1 MRKAT
6 SALVGLAGI
15 VTLSASWATGLAPK
29 HAAVTGVHIL
39 SSAKAGTPVAAAP
52 PKPSGSSKASRSSK
66 ASGSTPTGSSKTS
79 SGSKTSGAAP
89 RATTAAPASG
99 TVDGAV
105 VGTQYGSVQVR
116 VSFTGKKITNVHA
129 LQLTDS
135 SRTSVSI
142 SAGAAP
148 TLRREA
154 LAAQSAQID
163 VVSGAT
169 YTSEAYQQSL
179 QSAIDAA
186 HLG

>member
-1 MRKAT
+1 MRKGT
-6 SALVGLAGI
+6 TVLVGLAGI
-15 VTLSASWATGLAPK
+15 VTLGASWATGLTPK
-29 HAAVTGVHIL
+29 HATATGVHVV

-52 PKPSGSSKASRSSK
+52 PRP
-66 ASGSTPTGSSKTS
+66 S
-79 SGSKTSGAAP
+79 SGPSQAAAP
-89 RATTAAPASG
+89 SKAAPAPPRSG

-105 VGTQYGSVQVR
+105 VDTQYGSVQVR
-116 VSFTGKKITNVHA
+116 VSFTGKKITDVHA
-129 LQLTDS
+129 LKLTDS
-135 SRTSVSI
+135 SGTSVSI

-148 TLRREA
+148 VLREEA
-154 LAAQSAQID
+154 LAAQSSQID

>member
-1 MRKAT
+1 LRKET
-6 SALVGLAGI
+6 TALVGLAGI
-15 VTLSASWATGLAPK
+15 VTLSASWATGLTPK
-29 HAAVTGVHIL
+29 PAAVTGVHVL
-39 SSAKAGTPVAAAP
+39 SGAKAGTPVAAAP
-52 PKPSGSSKASRSSK
+52 PKPAKSS
-66 ASGSTPTGSSKTS
+66 SGSTSSSTKS
-79 SGSKTSGAAP
+79 SSHKASKAPAAAP
-89 RATTAAPASG
+89 QSG

-135 SRTSVSI
+135 SGTSVSI

-148 TLRREA
+148 TLRHEA
-154 LAAQSAQID
+154 LAAQSAKID

-179 QSAIDAA
+179 QSALDAA

>member
-6 SALVGLAGI
+6 TVLVGLAGV

-29 HAAVTGVHIL
+29 HAAVTGVHVA
-39 SSAKAGTPVAAAP
+39 SSAKAGPPVAAAP
-52 PKPSGSSKASRSSK
+52 PRPSTGPTPSSGPNPSAAPSKA
-66 ASGSTPTGSSKTS
+66 APP
-79 SGSKTSGAAP
+79 AP
-89 RATTAAPASG
+89 RSG

-105 VGTQYGSVQVR
+105 VDTQYGSVQVR

-129 LQLTDS
+129 LKLTDS
-135 SRTSVSI
+135 SGTSVSI

-148 TLRREA
+148 VLRQEA
-154 LAAQSAQID
+154 LDKQSAQID

>member
-1 MRKAT
+1 VRKAT
-6 SALVGLAGI
+6 TALVGLAGV
-15 VTLSASWATGLAPK
+15 VTLSASWATGLTPK
-29 HAAVTGVHIL
+29 PAAVTGVHVL
-39 SSAKAGTPVAAAP
+39 SGAKAGTPVAAAP
-52 PKPSGSSKASRSSK
+52 PKPAKSS
-66 ASGSTPTGSSKTS
+66 SGSTSSSTKS
-79 SGSKTSGAAP
+79 SSHKASKAPAAAP
-89 RATTAAPASG
+89 QSG

-129 LQLTDS
+129 LKLTDS
-135 SRTSVSI
+135 SGTSVSI

-148 TLRREA
+148 TLRHEA
-154 LAAQSAQID
+154 LAAQSAKID

-179 QSAIDAA
+179 QSALDAA

>member
-6 SALVGLAGI
+6 TALVGLAGI
-15 VTLSASWATGLAPK
+15 VTLSASWATGLTPK
-29 HAAVTGVHIL
+29 HSAVTGVHIL

-52 PKPSGSSKASRSSK
+52 PKPSGGSKTS
-66 ASGSTPTGSSKTS
+66 GSSKTS
-79 SGSKTSGAAP
+79 RAAKTSSGSATSAAARKAPAAP
-89 RATTAAPASG
+89 RSG

>member
-1 MRKAT
+1 MRKGT
-6 SALVGLAGI
+6 TVLVGLAGI
-15 VTLSASWATGLAPK
+15 VTLGASWATGLTPK
-29 HAAVTGVHIL
+29 HATATGVHVV

-52 PKPSGSSKASRSSK
+52 PRPSSGPSQAAAPSKA
-66 ASGSTPTGSSKTS
+66 
-79 SGSKTSGAAP
+79 AAP
-89 RATTAAPASG
+89 PAPRSG

-105 VGTQYGSVQVR
+105 VDTQYGSVQVR
-116 VSFTGKKITNVHA
+116 VSFTGTKITDVHA
-129 LQLTDS
+129 LKLTDS
-135 SRTSVSI
+135 SGTSVSI

-148 TLRREA
+148 VLREEA
-154 LAAQSAQID
+154 LAAQSSQID

>member
-6 SALVGLAGI
+6 TALVGLAGV

-29 HAAVTGVHIL
+29 HSAVTGVHIL

-52 PKPSGSSKASRSSK
+52 PKPSGSSKTSRT
-66 ASGSTPTGSSKTS
+66 AKTS
-79 SGSKTSGAAP
+79 SGSATSAAARKAPAAP
-89 RATTAAPASG
+89 RSG

-116 VSFTGKKITNVHA
+116 VSFTGSKITNVHA

-148 TLRREA
+148 TLRQEA

>member
-6 SALVGLAGI
+6 TALVGLAGV

-29 HAAVTGVHIL
+29 HAAVTGVHVL
-39 SSAKAGTPVAAAP
+39 SSARAGTPVAAAP
-52 PKPSGSSKASRSSK
+52 PKPSPKGSRA
-66 ASGSTPTGSSKTS
+66 GQTS
-79 SGSKTSGAAP
+79 DGSKTSRPAQAAAAAP
-89 RATTAAPASG
+89 RSG

-116 VSFTGKKITNVHA
+116 VSFTGTRITNVHA
-129 LQLTDS
+129 LRLTDS
-135 SRTSVSI
+135 SGTSVSI

-148 TLRREA
+148 TLRHEA

>member
-6 SALVGLAGI
+6 TALVGLAGI

-29 HAAVTGVHIL
+29 HSAVTGVHIL

-52 PKPSGSSKASRSSK
+52 PKPSGSSKTSR
-66 ASGSTPTGSSKTS
+66 AAKTS
-79 SGSKTSGAAP
+79 SGSATSAAAKKAPAAP
-89 RATTAAPASG
+89 RSG

-116 VSFTGKKITNVHA
+116 VSFTGSKITNVHA

-148 TLRREA
+148 TLRQEA

>member
-6 SALVGLAGI
+6 TVLVGLAGI
-15 VTLSASWATGLAPK
+15 VTISASWATGLTPK
-29 HAAVTGVHIL
+29 HATVAGGVHVL
-39 SSAKAGTPVAAAP
+39 SGAKAGTPVAAAP
-52 PKPSGSSKASRSSK
+52 PKPSGSSTSTKS
-66 ASGSTPTGSSKTS
+66 SGSSTS
-79 SGSKTSGAAP
+79 SGSKSGSSSKAPAAP
-89 RATTAAPASG
+89 QSG

-135 SRTSVSI
+135 SGTSVSI

-148 TLRREA
+148 ILRQEA
-154 LAAQSAQID
+154 LAAQSAKID
-163 VVSGAT
+163 TVSGAT

-179 QSAIDAA
+179 QSALDAA

>member
-6 SALVGLAGI
+6 TALVGLAGV
-15 VTLSASWATGLAPK
+15 VTLSASWATGLTSKP
-29 HAAVTGVHIL
+29 AAVTGVHVL
-39 SSAKAGTPVAAAP
+39 SGAKAGTPVAAAP
-52 PKPSGSSKASRSSK
+52 PKPAKSS
-66 ASGSTPTGSSKTS
+66 SGSTSSSTKPS
-79 SGSKTSGAAP
+79 SHKASKAPAAAP
-89 RATTAAPASG
+89 QSG

-135 SRTSVSI
+135 SGTSVSI

-148 TLRREA
+148 TLRHEA
-154 LAAQSAQID
+154 LAAQSAKID

-179 QSAIDAA
+179 QSALDAA

>member
-1 MRKAT
+1 VRKAT
-6 SALVGLAGI
+6 TALVGLAGI
-15 VTLSASWATGLAPK
+15 VTLSASWATGLTPK
-29 HAAVTGVHIL
+29 PAAVTGVHVL
-39 SSAKAGTPVAAAP
+39 SGAKAGTPVAAAP
-52 PKPSGSSKASRSSK
+52 PKPAKSS
-66 ASGSTPTGSSKTS
+66 SGSTSSSTKS
-79 SGSKTSGAAP
+79 SSHKASKAPAAAP
-89 RATTAAPASG
+89 QSG

-135 SRTSVSI
+135 SGTSVSI

-148 TLRREA
+148 TLRHEA
-154 LAAQSAQID
+154 LAAQSAKID

-169 YTSEAYQQSL
+169 YTSEAYRQSL
-179 QSAIDAA
+179 QSALDAA

>member
-6 SALVGLAGI
+6 TALVGLAGI

-52 PKPSGSSKASRSSK
+52 PRPSGSSKTSGATRAS
-66 ASGSTPTGSSKTS
+66 GSSKTS

-89 RATTAAPASG
+89 KAAAAAPRSG

-116 VSFTGKKITNVHA
+116 VSFTGTKITNVHA

-148 TLRREA
+148 TLRQEA

>member
-1 MRKAT
+1 MRKST
-6 SALVGLAGI
+6 TTVVGVAGLL
-15 VTLSASWATGLAPK
+15 TLGASWASGLTPK
-29 HAAVTGVHIL
+29 HAAVSGLHVL
-39 SSAKAGTPVAAAP
+39 SSARAGTPVAAAP
-52 PKPSGSSKASRSSK
+52 PRPSAHSGSHSRSP
-66 ASGSTPTGSSKTS
+66 STG
-79 SGSKTSGAAP
+79 
-89 RATTAAPASG
+89 APATSPSAVPRSG

-116 VSFTGKKITNVHA
+116 VSFTGKRITDVHA
-129 LQLTDS
+129 LRLTDS

-148 TLRREA
+148 VLRREA
-154 LAAQSAQID
+154 LAAHSAQID

-169 YTSEAYQQSL
+169 YTSEGYQQSL

>member
-1 MRKAT
+1 VRKAT
-6 SALVGLAGI
+6 TALVGLAGV
-15 VTLSASWATGLAPK
+15 VTLSASWATGLTPK
-29 HAAVTGVHIL
+29 PAAVTGVHVL
-39 SSAKAGTPVAAAP
+39 SGAKAGTPVAAAP
-52 PKPSGSSKASRSSK
+52 PKPAKSS
-66 ASGSTPTGSSKTS
+66 SGSTSSSTKS
-79 SGSKTSGAAP
+79 SSHKASKAPAAAP
-89 RATTAAPASG
+89 QSG

-135 SRTSVSI
+135 SGTSVSI

-148 TLRREA
+148 ILRHEA
-154 LAAQSAQID
+154 LAAQSAKID

-179 QSAIDAA
+179 QSALDAA

>member
-52 PKPSGSSKASRSSK
+52 PKPSGSSKASGSK
-66 ASGSTPTGSSKTS
+66 PAGSSRTS
-79 SGSKTSGAAP
+79 SGTKTSGAP
-89 RATTAAPASG
+89 KATTAAPASG

>member
-6 SALVGLAGI
+6 TALVGLAGI
-15 VTLSASWATGLAPK
+15 VTLSASWATGLTPK
-29 HAAVTGVHIL
+29 PAAVTGVHVL
-39 SSAKAGTPVAAAP
+39 SGAKAGTPVAAAP
-52 PKPSGSSKASRSSK
+52 PKPAKSS
-66 ASGSTPTGSSKTS
+66 SGSTSSSTKS
-79 SGSKTSGAAP
+79 SSHKASKAPAAAP
-89 RATTAAPASG
+89 QSG

-135 SRTSVSI
+135 SGTSVSI

-148 TLRREA
+148 TLRHEA
-154 LAAQSAQID
+154 LAAQSAKID

-179 QSAIDAA
+179 QSALDAA

>member
-6 SALVGLAGI
+6 TVLVGLAGV
-15 VTLSASWATGLAPK
+15 VTLSASWATGLTPK
-29 HAAVTGVHIL
+29 HAAVTGVHVA

-52 PKPSGSSKASRSSK
+52 PRPSSGPGPSGGSRASGTRSKA
-66 ASGSTPTGSSKTS
+66 APP
-79 SGSKTSGAAP
+79 AP
-89 RATTAAPASG
+89 RSG

-105 VGTQYGSVQVR
+105 VDTQYGSVQVR
-116 VSFTGKKITNVHA
+116 VSFTGTKITDVHA
-129 LQLTDS
+129 LKLTDS
-135 SRTSVSI
+135 SGTSVSI

-148 TLRREA
+148 VLRHEA
-154 LAAQSAQID
+154 VAAQSSQID

>member
-6 SALVGLAGI
+6 TALVGLAGI
-15 VTLSASWATGLAPK
+15 VTLSASWATGLTPK
-29 HAAVTGVHIL
+29 PAAVAGVHVL
-39 SSAKAGTPVAAAP
+39 SGAKAGTPVAAAP
-52 PKPSGSSKASRSSK
+52 PKPAKSS
-66 ASGSTPTGSSKTS
+66 SGSTSSSTKPS
-79 SGSKTSGAAP
+79 SHKASKAPAAAP
-89 RATTAAPASG
+89 QSG

-129 LQLTDS
+129 LKLTDS
-135 SRTSVSI
+135 SGTSVSI

-148 TLRREA
+148 TLRHEA
-154 LAAQSAQID
+154 LAAQSAKID

-179 QSAIDAA
+179 QSALDAA

>member
-6 SALVGLAGI
+6 TVLVGLAGI
-15 VTLSASWATGLAPK
+15 VTLGASWATGLTPK
-29 HAAVTGVHIL
+29 HATATGVHVV

-52 PKPSGSSKASRSSK
+52 PRPSSGHSQAAAPSKA
-66 ASGSTPTGSSKTS
+66 APP
-79 SGSKTSGAAP
+79 AP
-89 RATTAAPASG
+89 RSG

-105 VGTQYGSVQVR
+105 VDTQYGSVQVR
-116 VSFTGKKITNVHA
+116 VSFTGKKITDVHA
-129 LQLTDS
+129 LKLTDS
-135 SRTSVSI
+135 SGTSVSI

-148 TLRREA
+148 ILRQEA
-154 LAAQSAQID
+154 VAAQSSQID

>member
-6 SALVGLAGI
+6 TALVGLAGI

-29 HAAVTGVHIL
+29 HSAVTGVHIL

-52 PKPSGSSKASRSSK
+52 PKPSGSSKTSR
-66 ASGSTPTGSSKTS
+66 AAKTS
-79 SGSKTSGAAP
+79 SGSGTSTAAKKAPAAP
-89 RATTAAPASG
+89 RSG

-116 VSFTGKKITNVHA
+116 VSFTGSKITNVHA

-148 TLRREA
+148 TLRQEA
-154 LAAQSAQID
+154 LAAQSSQID

>member
-1 MRKAT
+1 VRKAT
-6 SALVGLAGI
+6 TALVGLAGV

-29 HAAVTGVHIL
+29 HSAVTGVHIL

-52 PKPSGSSKASRSSK
+52 PKPSGSSKTSR
-66 ASGSTPTGSSKTS
+66 AAKTS
-79 SGSKTSGAAP
+79 SGSATSAAATKAPAAP
-89 RATTAAPASG
+89 RSG

-116 VSFTGKKITNVHA
+116 VSFTGSKITNVHA

-148 TLRREA
+148 TLRQEA

>member
-1 MRKAT
+1 VRKAT
-6 SALVGLAGI
+6 TALVGLAGV
-15 VTLSASWATGLAPK
+15 VTLSASWATGLTPK
-29 HAAVTGVHIL
+29 PAAVTGVHVL
-39 SSAKAGTPVAAAP
+39 SGAKAGTPVAAAP
-52 PKPSGSSKASRSSK
+52 PKPAKSS
-66 ASGSTPTGSSKTS
+66 SGSTSSSMKPS
-79 SGSKTSGAAP
+79 SHKASKAPAAAP
-89 RATTAAPASG
+89 QSG

-135 SRTSVSI
+135 SGTSVSI

-148 TLRREA
+148 TLRHEA
-154 LAAQSAQID
+154 LAAQSAKID

-179 QSAIDAA
+179 QSALDAA